1 MSQRNRRKR
10 GEERSLDFRGH
21 TETAFP
27 PELILGGQ
35 VLGTSIKVK
44 STVEKGC
51 GTGAEVCGN
60 GGDGNS
66 TSRGFCHL

>member
-10 GEERSLDFRGH
+10 GKEKSLDFRGH

-27 PELILGGQ
+27 PKLILGGQ

-44 STVEKGC
+44 STDEKG
-51 GTGAEVCGN
+51 
-60 GGDGNS
+60 
-66 TSRGFCHL
+66 RGWSLWKWG